1 MHRSVCSGP
10 SRTVGWPRLSLRTS
24 RRSHSAWSAHPCR
37 RGRLRCYDRAEAVP
51 AALYAYRG
59 ASRSAAVRRQFLCP
73 HGGQGLTPGAGRRKE
88 SYSLKEEK
96 MNFRRN
102 ENKTNYKDGSE
113 ALRRVGFTENEI
125 QQLTQLRRDRTE
137 LEMSQTSAEYRRL
150 AFVRWLV
157 ATGKLSD
164 QLA

>member
-1 MHRSVCSGP
+1 
-10 SRTVGWPRLSLRTS
+10 
-24 RRSHSAWSAHPCR
+24 
-37 RGRLRCYDRAEAVP
+37 
-51 AALYAYRG
+51 
-59 ASRSAAVRRQFLCP
+59 
-73 HGGQGLTPGAGRRKE
+73 
-88 SYSLKEEK
+88 
-96 MNFRRN
+96 MNFRRNENKTNYRN

-125 QQLTQLRRDRTE
+125 QQLTQLRRDRTK